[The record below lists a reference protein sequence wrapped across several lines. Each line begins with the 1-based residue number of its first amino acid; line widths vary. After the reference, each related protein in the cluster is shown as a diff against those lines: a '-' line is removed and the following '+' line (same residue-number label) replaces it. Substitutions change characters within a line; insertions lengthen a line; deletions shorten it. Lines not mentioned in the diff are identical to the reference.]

1 MLAGGIYRW
10 PFLRTRKMSAGSVQ
24 RPSVYLPRQF
34 LRGPVPPGRLSSDT
48 PISNAF
54 WRVAPSVLLSFLAIW
69 LALVFFRAILLSV
82 RSCTEV
88 HARRFFILLAIRLP
102 IRMRFVNLSQGG
114 GWLKVWVEEFHTK
127 FAQHLWHMSSA
138 NAFRH

>member
-34 LRGPVPPGRLSSDT
+34 LRGPVPPVRLSSDT

-82 RSCTEV
+82 RSC
-88 HARRFFILLAIRLP
+88 HRSPCAALL
-102 IRMRFVNLSQGG
+102 
-114 GWLKVWVEEFHTK
+114 H
-127 FAQHLWHMSSA
+127 SS
-138 NAFRH
+138 RH